1 MENKAILVEWGHLIK
16 GFNSRTAEFRLDVVG
31 TGETLKVSEEVSNSL
46 RVLVKIHLPSTCRM
60 AGSEGGWWK
69 GVLADN
75 FRNPEVRL
83 RAGIEGMKKYK
94 GKWEM

>member
-1 MENKAILVEWGHLIK
+1 MENKAVLIEWGHLIK
-16 GFNSRTAEFRLDVVG
+16 SFDSQTAEFRLDVVG
-31 TGETLKVSEEVSNSL
+31 TGETLKVSEEMSNFL

-69 GVLADN
+69 EVLVDD
-75 FRNPEVRL
+75 FRNSGVGL

-94 GKWEM
+94 GKWKM